1 MSLENKRWQQFF
13 FTAIQISLAVLIF
26 TACNNQESKTENI
39 SSEPTLPAPLN
50 LSYTVVNAYPH
61 DTAAFTQGLEWYG
74 EILLESTGLYGKS
87 TLRQVEPMNGK
98 SKKQINNEKDIF
110 AEGITVMRDTVY
122 QLSWENHLIFLY
134 DAKTLKLLGTKN
146 WNYQGWGIT
155 NDGNALIISDGT
167 DKLYFVEPNSM
178 QVKNILS
185 VKDHMGPVNNLNE
198 LEMIEGY
205 IYANRWQYEYILKI
219 DPMNGNVVA
228 TIDLTDILR
237 KNSKSDLSYLSQNNS
252 TAQINGAV
260 LNGIAYNAAKKTI
273 FVTGKLWPEI
283 FEIKLQ

>member
-1 MSLENKRWQQFF
+1 MSLENKKWQRFF
-13 FTAIQISLAVLIF
+13 FTAVQISLAVLIF
-26 TACNNQESKTENI
+26 TACNNEESKTNNS
-39 SSEPTLPAPLN
+39 SSEPILPAPQN

-155 NDGNALIISDGT
+155 NDGNALIISDGS

-205 IYANRWQYEYILKI
+205 VYANRWQYDYILKI
-219 DPMNGNVVA
+219 DPKSGNVVA
-228 TIDLTDILR
+228 TIDLTDMLR

-283 FEIKLQ
+283 FEIKVQ